1 MSGYTIQIPVLFD
14 MSGDTL
20 VFGED
25 VGADLIASHLQ
36 FTLDMTNDVDISL
49 NATHFAHAIR
59 VGDQDN
65 TDAIFYGRAHHN
77 STHGSAEIDLL
88 ANKIAEAITKGKLVH
103 IPKSGNT
110 SNVRSHICLIPFF
123 APFRVF

>member
-25 VGADLIASHLQ
+25 VGADLIASHLH

-49 NATHFAHAIR
+49 NAGHFSHAIR
-59 VGDQDN
+59 VGDQDY
-65 TDAIFYGRAHHN
+65 TDNIFYGNAHHS
-77 STHGSAEIDLL
+77 STHSHVLL
-88 ANKIAEAITKGKLVH
+88 A
-103 IPKSGNT
+103 
-110 SNVRSHICLIPFF
+110 
-123 APFRVF
+123 